1 MDRKSVRRLAA
12 SFVLIALC
20 ATASD
25 ACAQKHD
32 EDKFR
37 QIRSMEDGEWN
48 FSPSYYY
55 YYTHKNYSGGYST
68 GFLGVNKRFREDK
81 SNVKRV
87 GPSRAAQIPLEVL
100 TMKHLDNQIDSIQPL
115 VIEEGIRSAE
125 RMVDIIYPQY
135 KEDFEA
141 LGASITESIKYSMEF
156 SSVGGVAEAC
166 SKLQMEYDAIC
177 SEIEYMHQQ
186 GPGYEIE
193 PTKRQIAYEDARVRM
208 TELAYACSKFAMYVS
223 TF

>member
-1 MDRKSVRRLAA
+1 MDRKSVRRIAFPLL
-12 SFVLIALC
+12 FVAIC
-20 ATASD
+20 ATSFD
-25 ACAQKHD
+25 AGAQKHD

-68 GFLGVNKRFREDK
+68 GFLGINKRFREDK

-100 TMKHLDNQIDSIQPL
+100 TMKHLDSQIDSIRPL
-115 VIEEGIRSAE
+115 VIEEGVRSAE

-141 LGASITESIKYSMEF
+141 LGASIAESITYSMGYTSF
-156 SSVGGVAEAC
+156 GGVAEAC
-166 SKLQMEYDAIC
+166 NKLQMEYDAIC
-177 SEIEYMHQQ
+177 SEIEYIHMQ
-186 GPGYEIE
+186 GPGYEME